1 MISIFKFLHCNE
13 RDFHR
18 TMHSLLRL
26 FDRMSTNFRTF
37 VRRTWVLQHAHYFPA
52 TVAGREQRSPD
63 EKEQFQH
70 YEVIQEDGDGCRP
83 DVAVILT
90 QDVEGYGKAGEVIT
104 VSSEILHNELLPL
117 KLAVYPTKFNRRLYN
132 ITDEV
137 KIGMHNFCTIFLTQ
151 MSKRGQKKLS
161 FELRTSK
168 ELHSM
173 VVIVNMSLD
182 NEWTLEKWH
191 LRVSMRLQGFMVPDD
206 CIVLPLH
213 PIVGPNLDL
222 EAKLF
227 RFYVVVNKHIVVP
240 MLGRIQQVSNKM
252 AKKLIMPGL
261 DPHVAGEEELKVC
274 EIVPEQIYNSE
285 NELSLTDEE
294 IFKFMQRRIEN

>member
-37 VRRTWVLQHAHYFPA
+37 VRHAHYFPA

-132 ITDEV
+132 ITDE
-137 KIGMHNFCTIFLTQ
+137 Q

>member
-1 MISIFKFLHCNE
+1 
-13 RDFHR
+13 
-18 TMHSLLRL
+18 MHILLRL
-26 FDRMSTNFRTF
+26 FEQMSTNFRPF
-37 VRRTWVLQHAHYFPA
+37 VRRTWIFQHAHYLPV

-63 EKEQFQH
+63 EKELFQH
-70 YEVIQEDGDGCRP
+70 YEVVQEDGNGSRP

-104 VSSEILHNELLPL
+104 VASEILHNELLPL
-117 KLAVYPTKFNRRLYN
+117 KLVVYPTKFNRHLYN

-137 KIGMHNFCTIFLTQ
+137 GILWSFAQ
-151 MSKRGQKKLS
+151 MNMRSQKKLS

-168 ELHSM
+168 ELHSTLI
-173 VVIVNMSLD
+173 IVNMSLD
-182 NEWTLEKWH
+182 NEWTMEKWH

-206 CIVLPLH
+206 CIILPLH

-240 MLGRIQQVSNKM
+240 MVGRIQQVSNKM

-261 DPHVAGEEELKVC
+261 DPHVANEEELKVC
-274 EIVPEQIYNSE
+274 EIVPEEIYNSE
-285 NELSLTDEE
+285 VELSLTDEE
-294 IFKFMQRRIEN
+294 IFEFMQSRIGN

>member
-1 MISIFKFLHCNE
+1 
-13 RDFHR
+13 
-18 TMHSLLRL
+18 MHSLLRL

-37 VRRTWVLQHAHYFPA
+37 VRHAHYFPA

-70 YEVIQEDGDGCRP
+70 YEVIQEDGDGSRP

-132 ITDEV
+132 ITDE
-137 KIGMHNFCTIFLTQ
+137 Q

-213 PIVGPNLDL
+213 RIVGPNLDL

-227 RFYVVVNKHIVVP
+227 RFYVVVVLNFADNYANFH
-240 MLGRIQQVSNKM
+240 SNN
-252 AKKLIMPGL
+252 
-261 DPHVAGEEELKVC
+261 AGEQAHCRADGRSNSASQQQDGQKVDHARLGSARC
-274 EIVPEQIYNSE
+274 Q
-285 NELSLTDEE
+285 
-294 IFKFMQRRIEN
+294 

>member
-1 MISIFKFLHCNE
+1 MRI
-13 RDFHR
+13 
-18 TMHSLLRL
+18 LLRL
-26 FDRMSTNFRTF
+26 FDQMSTNFRTF
-37 VRRTWVLQHAHYFPA
+37 VRRTWIFQHAHYFPV

-63 EKEQFQH
+63 EKELFQH
-70 YEVIQEDGDGCRP
+70 YEVVQEDGVCSRP

-104 VSSEILHNELLPL
+104 VASEILHNELLPL
-117 KLAVYPTKFNRRLYN
+117 KLVVYPTKFNRRLYN
-132 ITDEV
+132 ITDE
-137 KIGMHNFCTIFLTQ
+137 Q
-151 MSKRGQKKLS
+151 MSMRSQKKLS

-168 ELHSM
+168 ELHST

-182 NEWTLEKWH
+182 NEWTMEKWH

-206 CIVLPLH
+206 CIILPLN

-240 MLGRIQQVSNKM
+240 MIGRIQQVSNKM

-261 DPHVAGEEELKVC
+261 DPHVASEEELKVC

-285 NELSLTDEE
+285 VELTLSDEE
-294 IFKFMQRRIEN
+294 IFQFMQTYNFTCTFN

>member
-1 MISIFKFLHCNE
+1 
-13 RDFHR
+13 
-18 TMHSLLRL
+18 MHSLLRL

-70 YEVIQEDGDGCRP
+70 YEVIQEDGDGSRP

-132 ITDEV
+132 ITDE
-137 KIGMHNFCTIFLTQ
+137 Q

-213 PIVGPNLDL
+213 RIVGPNLDL

-240 MLGRIQQVSNKM
+240 MIGRIQQVSNKM

-261 DPHVAGEEELKVC
+261 DPHVASEEELKVC

-285 NELSLTDEE
+285 IELSLTDEE

>member
-1 MISIFKFLHCNE
+1 MRI
-13 RDFHR
+13 
-18 TMHSLLRL
+18 LLRL
-26 FDRMSTNFRTF
+26 FDQMSTNFRTF
-37 VRRTWVLQHAHYFPA
+37 VRHAHYFPV

-63 EKEQFQH
+63 EKELFQH
-70 YEVIQEDGDGCRP
+70 YEVVQEDGVCSRP

-104 VSSEILHNELLPL
+104 VASEILHNELLPL
-117 KLAVYPTKFNRRLYN
+117 KLVVYPTKFNRRLYN
-132 ITDEV
+132 ITDE
-137 KIGMHNFCTIFLTQ
+137 Q
-151 MSKRGQKKLS
+151 MSMRSQKKLS

-168 ELHSM
+168 ELHST

-182 NEWTLEKWH
+182 NEWTMEKWH

-206 CIVLPLH
+206 CIILPLN

-240 MLGRIQQVSNKM
+240 MIGRIQQVSNKM

-261 DPHVAGEEELKVC
+261 DPHVASEEELKVC

-285 NELSLTDEE
+285 VELTLSDEE
-294 IFKFMQRRIEN
+294 IFQFMQTYNFTCTFN